1 MGKSKHIKNHDYY
14 ADREYMDGG
23 RYNDVDRMANT
34 ARLKEKKIGR
44 ALKTKDIDI
53 LIDMDN
59 EGLDPIGYEEDE
71 QDNLEFMKV
80 QWK

>member
-23 RYNDVDRMANT
+23 RYNDVDRMANI
-34 ARLKEKKIGR
+34 ARLKEKKIER
-44 ALKTKDIDI
+44 AVKTKNIDV

-59 EGLDPIGYEEDE
+59 EGLDPTDYEYSQ
-71 QDNLEFMKV
+71 QDNLNL
-80 QWK
+80 